1 MSWSTI
7 LWLKEAT
14 EAKHCNE
21 KQKKKEEEEKEEGE
35 EEGDVEV
42 DEEGVIGPCW
52 RWYAQKHAVCEH
64 DERTKKGAC
73 DGTGDAVAL

>member
-1 MSWSTI
+1 MSWSMI

-14 EAKHCNE
+14 EETHRNE
-21 KQKKKEEEEKEEGE
+21 KKKKKKEEEGEGE
-35 EEGDVEV
+35 KEGDVEV

-52 RWYAQKHAVCEH
+52 RWYAQKHAVYGH